1 MSWFDKLFG
10 EDNGSNDDYLNKRSQ
25 RRQKAKQQEKRES
38 LLPQNN
44 DICSMR
50 FCTFVHS
57 SSSSM
62 WMIDT
67 DTLALIF
74 ASSSVLLLCL
84 TKFIF
89 GINLFLVCL
98 FTIKEANDVKKLSN
112 KKSVNHYFHKTM
124 TFMKDQRENFA
135 FQ

>member
-25 RRQKAKQQEKRES
+25 RRQ
-38 LLPQNN
+38 
-44 DICSMR
+44 
-50 FCTFVHS
+50 
-57 SSSSM
+57 
-62 WMIDT
+62 
-67 DTLALIF
+67 
-74 ASSSVLLLCL
+74 
-84 TKFIF
+84 
-89 GINLFLVCL
+89 
-98 FTIKEANDVKKLSN
+98 KLSN